1 MYNNN
6 LLNSFIQAKNSG
18 GNVQVLAQQLVMGNP
33 QMKQM
38 YEQMQNMSN
47 GLSPQEFA
55 LRYVKQ
61 NGINEQELIQTARML
76 GLNI

>member
-6 LLNSFIQAKNSG
+6 LLSSFIQAKNSG
-18 GNVQVLAQQLVMGNP
+18 GDARILAQQVVMNDP
-33 QMKQM
+33 QMRQM

-55 LRYVKQ
+55 FRYVKQ
-61 NGINEQELIQTARML
+61 NGINEQELLQTARML